1 MATDEQKRAE
11 VLERV
16 YGAKTQEDLEKAYDD
31 WAEHY
36 DEDLFKFGYLFPS
49 VAAGYVAR
57 HVPAGSKLVDAGAG
71 TGLMG
76 RILVAMEYPDIT
88 AFDLSQGML
97 DVAEKTGAYNRLDR
111 QVLGEPLKYETGEF
125 DACVC
130 IGTFTEGHAP
140 TSGYDE
146 IARIVKPGGYFIVS
160 IREDVYL
167 NDGFKDKEEEM
178 AQAGTMKLIDRSKK
192 FRTFSEAEP
201 GIVGHVYV
209 YQLAK

>member
-1 MATDEQKRAE
+1 MSPMKHNETLD
-11 VLERV
+11 RV
-16 YGAKTQEDLEKAYDD
+16 YSAKSQEDLEKAYDA
-31 WAEHY
+31 WATKY

-49 VAAGYVAR
+49 VAAGYVGR

-76 RILVAMEYPDIT
+76 RILNAMAYKDIV

-97 DVAEKTGAYNRLDR
+97 DVAAKLNVYSQLDR
-111 QVLGEPLKYETGEF
+111 QVLGEPLKYETDSF
-125 DACVC
+125 DSCVC
-130 IGTFTEGHAP
+130 VGTFTEGHAP

-146 IARIVKPGGYFIVS
+146 IYRIVKPGGFFIVT

-178 AQAGTMKLIDRSKK
+178 AKAGKMKLVDKSAT

-201 GIVGHVYV
+201 DNVGNVYV
-209 YQLAK
+209 YQFS

>member
-1 MATDEQKRAE
+1 MAEQKRAE

-16 YGAKTQEDLEKAYDD
+16 YGAKSREDLEKAYDD

-49 VAAGYVAR
+49 VAATYMGR
-57 HVPAGSKLVDAGAG
+57 HVPAGAKLVDAGAG

-76 RILVAMEYPDIT
+76 RILAKAGYPDIT

-97 DVAEKTGAYNRLDR
+97 DVAKKTGAYTRLDR
-111 QVLGEPLKYETGEF
+111 QVLGEPLKYDTDEF
-125 DACVC
+125 DACIS

-140 TSGYDE
+140 ASGYDE
-146 IARIVKPGGYFIVS
+146 IARIVKPGGYFIVT

-167 NDGFKDKEEEM
+167 NDGFQAKEQEM
-178 AQAGTMKLIDRSKK
+178 EQAGTMKLIDRSEK

-201 GIVGHVYV
+201 TIAGHVYV
-209 YQLAK
+209 YQFAE

>member
-1 MATDEQKRAE
+1 MSEQRRAD

-16 YGAKTQEDLEKAYDD
+16 YGAATQQDLESAYDD
-31 WAEHY
+31 WAEQY
-36 DEDLFKFGYLFPS
+36 DSDLFKFGYLFPS

-57 HVPAGSKLVDAGAG
+57 HVPAKAKLVDAGAG

-76 RILVAMEYPDIT
+76 RILVAMDYPDIT

-97 DVAEKTGAYNRLDR
+97 DVASRTGAYTRLDR
-111 QVLGEPLKYETGEF
+111 QVLGEPLKYETDEF

-130 IGTFTEGHAP
+130 VGTFTEGHAP

-146 IARIVKPGGYFIVS
+146 IARIVKPGGYFVVT

-167 NDGFKDKEEEM
+167 GSGFKEKEEEM
-178 AQAGTMKLIDRSKK
+178 AKAGIMKLVDRSQQ

-201 GIVGHVYV
+201 NIVGHVYV
-209 YQLAK
+209 YEFLK

>member
-1 MATDEQKRAE
+1 MLMSEQKRAE

-16 YGAKTQEDLEKAYDD
+16 YGAKSQEDLEKAYDD

-49 VAAGYVAR
+49 VAAGYFGRYVKSGA
-57 HVPAGSKLVDAGAG
+57 KIVDAGAG

-76 RILVAMEYPDIT
+76 RILAAMDYPDIT

-97 DVAEKTGAYNRLDR
+97 DVAEKTGAYKQLDR
-111 QVLGEPLKYETGEF
+111 QVLGEPLKYETDEF
-125 DACVC
+125 DACIC

-146 IARIVKPGGYFIVS
+146 IARIVKPGGYFIVT

-167 NDGFKDKEEEM
+167 NSGFKDKEEEM
-178 AQAGTMKLIDRSKK
+178 AKARTMKLIDKSQK
-192 FRTFSEAEP
+192 FRTFSSAEP

-209 YQLAK
+209 YQFTK

>member
-1 MATDEQKRAE
+1 MSEQKRAD

-16 YGAKTQEDLEKAYDD
+16 YGAKTREDLEKAYDD
-31 WAEHY
+31 WAERY

-49 VAAGYVAR
+49 VAAGYVGR
-57 HVPAGSKLVDAGAG
+57 HVPAGAKLVDAGAG

-88 AFDLSQGML
+88 AFDLSRGML
-97 DVAEKTGAYNRLDR
+97 DVAEKTGAYTRLDR
-111 QVLGEPLKYETGEF
+111 QVLGEPLKYETDEF
-125 DACVC
+125 DACIS

-140 TSGYDE
+140 ASGYDE
-146 IARIVKPGGYFIVS
+146 IARIVKPGGHFIVT

-167 NDGFKDKEEEM
+167 NDGFKDKEDEM
-178 AQAGTMKLIDRSKK
+178 TKAGTMKLVDKSAK

-201 GIVGHVYV
+201 NIIGHVYV
-209 YQLAK
+209 YRLAE

>member
-1 MATDEQKRAE
+1 MSEQKRAE

-16 YGAKTQEDLEKAYDD
+16 YGAQSQEDLEKAYDD

-49 VAAGYVAR
+49 VAAAYVAR
-57 HVPAGSKLVDAGAG
+57 HVPAGGKLVDAGAG

-76 RILVAMEYPDIT
+76 RILVAAGYPDIT

-97 DVAEKTGAYNRLDR
+97 DVAKKTGAYSRLDR
-111 QVLGEPLKYETGEF
+111 QVLGEPLKYDTDEF
-125 DACVC
+125 DACIS

-146 IARIVKPGGYFIVS
+146 IARIVKPGGHFIVT

-167 NDGFKDKEEEM
+167 EGGFQAKEQEM
-178 AQAGTMKLIDRSKK
+178 EQAGTMTLIEKSEK

-209 YQLAK
+209 YKFAG

>member
-1 MATDEQKRAE
+1 MATSEEKRAE

-16 YGAKTQEDLEKAYDD
+16 YGAKSQKDLEQAYDD

-57 HVPAGSKLVDAGAG
+57 HVPAGAKLVDAGAG

-76 RILVAMEYPDIT
+76 RILQAMEYPDIT

-97 DVAEKTGAYNRLDR
+97 DVAEKTGAYSRLDR
-111 QVLGEPLKYETGEF
+111 QVLGEPLKYETDEF
-125 DACVC
+125 DACICV
-130 IGTFTEGHAP
+130 GTFTEGHAP

-146 IARIVKPGGYFIVS
+146 IARIVKPGGYFIVT

-167 NDGFKDKEEEM
+167 NDGFKDKEDEM
-178 AQAGTMKLIDRSKK
+178 ANAGKMKLVDKSEK

-209 YQLAK
+209 YKFAE

>member
-1 MATDEQKRAE
+1 MSEQKRAD

-16 YGAKTQEDLEKAYDD
+16 YGATTQQDLEKAYDD
-31 WAEHY
+31 WAEQY
-36 DEDLFKFGYLFPS
+36 DSDLFKFGYLFPS

-57 HVPAGSKLVDAGAG
+57 HVPPNAKLVDAGAG

-76 RILVAMEYPDIT
+76 RILVAMDYPDIT

-97 DVAEKTGAYNRLDR
+97 DVASRTGAYTRLDR
-111 QVLGEPLKYETGEF
+111 QVLGEPLKYETDEF

-130 IGTFTEGHAP
+130 VGTFTEGHAP

-146 IARIVKPGGYFIVS
+146 IARIVKPGGYFIVT

-167 NDGFKDKEEEM
+167 GSGFKDKEDEM
-178 AQAGTMKLIDRSKK
+178 AKAGTMKLIDRSQQ
-192 FRTFSEAEP
+192 FRPFTEAEP
-201 GIVGHVYV
+201 NIVGHVYV
-209 YQLAK
+209 YQFAK

>member
-1 MATDEQKRAE
+1 MSEQKRAD

-16 YGAKTQEDLEKAYDD
+16 YGAKSMEDLEKAYDD

-49 VAAGYVAR
+49 VAAGYVGR
-57 HVPAGSKLVDAGAG
+57 HVPAGGKLVDAGAG

-97 DVAEKTGAYNRLDR
+97 DVAEKTGAYKRLDR
-111 QVLGEPLKYETGEF
+111 QVLGEPLKYETEEF
-125 DACVC
+125 DACIS

-140 TSGYDE
+140 PSGYDE
-146 IARIVKPGGYFIVS
+146 IARIVKPGGYFIVT

-167 NDGFKDKEEEM
+167 NDGFKAKEEEM
-178 AQAGTMKLIDRSKK
+178 EKVGTMKLVDKSKK

-201 GIVGHVYV
+201 GIAGHVYV
-209 YQLAK
+209 YKFAE

>member
-1 MATDEQKRAE
+1 MATDERNE
-11 VLERV
+11 LLERV
-16 YGAKTQEDLEKAYDD
+16 YGAKSREDLEKAYDA
-31 WAEHY
+31 WAERY

-49 VAAGYVAR
+49 VAAGYVGR
-57 HVPAGSKLVDAGAG
+57 HVPAGAKIVDAGAG

-76 RILVAMEYPDIT
+76 RILAAMDYPSIT

-97 DVAEKTGAYNRLDR
+97 KVAERTGAYSQLDR
-111 QVLGEPLKYETGEF
+111 QVLGEPLKYETNEF
-125 DACVC
+125 DACVSV
-130 IGTFTEGHAP
+130 GTFTEGHAP

-146 IARIVKPGGYFIVS
+146 IARIVKPGGHFIVT

-178 AQAGTMKLIDRSKK
+178 AKAGTMKLVDKSGR

-201 GIVGHVYV
+201 GIVRHVYV
-209 YQLAK
+209 YKFAE